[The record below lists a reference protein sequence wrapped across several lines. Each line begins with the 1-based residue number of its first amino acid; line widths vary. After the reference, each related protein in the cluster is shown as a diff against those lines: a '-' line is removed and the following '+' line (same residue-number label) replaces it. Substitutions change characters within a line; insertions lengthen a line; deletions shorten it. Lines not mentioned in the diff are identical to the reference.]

1 MNYAYMGLHTYTMT
15 ASVSD
20 NPAVTDTS
28 FTIDIN
34 VYCEITAITLTPST
48 ITSPNHYLAT
58 SLPLPAPTDTT
69 IPLPTVAL
77 TPSTCGATI
86 TIVTIDTGISST
98 PTWLVTSSL
107 I

>member
-1 MNYAYMGLHTYTMT
+1 MGLHTYTMT
-15 ASVSD
+15 ASASD
-20 NPAVTDTS
+20 NNPAANNNS

-58 SLPLPAPTDTT
+58 SLPLAAPPTDTT

-77 TPSTCGATI
+77 TPSNCGATI

-98 PTWLVTSSL
+98 PTWLITPSK